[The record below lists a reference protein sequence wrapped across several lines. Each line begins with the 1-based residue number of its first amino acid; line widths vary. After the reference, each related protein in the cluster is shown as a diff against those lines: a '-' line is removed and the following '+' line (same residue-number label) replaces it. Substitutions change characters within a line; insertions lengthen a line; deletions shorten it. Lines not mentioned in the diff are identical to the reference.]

1 MAAVTTM
8 GDGTEAVTKTE
19 DSTTAANADAEDTS
33 IAVQIGMMETGT
45 GAPETVI

>member
-1 MAAVTTM
+1 MEAV

-19 DSTTAANADAEDTS
+19 DGTIAVNADAEDTS